1 MGRGVQK
8 WTEDVIARLQ
18 KDGRGR
24 GRGPTY
30 IPWVGILDFYSEGR
44 TREPYSHKFLRTH
57 QLLSDGEWWTF
68 LLLEWAADVIDVR
81 EQYPLDRDI
90 TLEVAHGL
98 RIPHQYYPG
107 THVPLVMT
115 IDFLVTRIRDGK
127 EYLEAF
133 NVKTAA
139 DLEAPRVIE
148 ELEVARA
155 TCEGMDIDHH
165 LIVTERLPKQKL
177 RNLEWIRD
185 AQLDADATE
194 PFPGFFEEHMS
205 RMTADIAAR
214 RFDGSLVDYCSRY
227 DSRYSVEQGVALRV
241 ARMLMSVRALNMDL
255 NNPNPQ
261 LAHMDTFQLSA
272 LPGRLRSM
280 QGA

>member
-1 MGRGVQK
+1 MSSR
-8 WTEDVIARLQ
+8 
-18 KDGRGR
+18 
-24 GRGPTY
+24 
-30 IPWVGILDFYSEGR
+30 
-44 TREPYSHKFLRTH
+44 
-57 QLLSDGEWWTF
+57 
-68 LLLEWAADVIDVR
+68 
-81 EQYPLDRDI
+81 
-90 TLEVAHGL
+90 
-98 RIPHQYYPG
+98 
-107 THVPLVMT
+107 
-115 IDFLVTRIRDGK
+115 
-127 EYLEAF
+127 
-133 NVKTAA
+133 
-139 DLEAPRVIE
+139 

-177 RNLEWIRD
+177 RNIEWIRD

-241 ARMLMSVRALNMDL
+241 ARMLMSVRALKMDL